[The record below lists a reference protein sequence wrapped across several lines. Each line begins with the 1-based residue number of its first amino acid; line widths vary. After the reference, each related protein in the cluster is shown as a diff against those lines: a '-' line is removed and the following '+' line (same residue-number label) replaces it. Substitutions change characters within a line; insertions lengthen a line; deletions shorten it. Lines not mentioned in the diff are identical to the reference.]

1 MKRFLIFFILC
12 AICLTMCVSAT
23 SVEVEKEFNFG
34 QWLKDN
40 ITPERIT
47 AIFTTLFSSIL
58 TIVVVKLGK
67 MLTKSKEIN
76 ASEIEKLIKQKIDD
90 NFKEASINT
99 LTPVVNEI
107 KTLQESVRTTIKGIA
122 LLQDGTP
129 QSKLAMFDLIEKTGL
144 VDVETII
151 ECKNDIQAE
160 IDKKEQIKIETK
172 KQLKQIEKASLP
184 VD

>member
-1 MKRFLIFFILC
+1 MKRFLMFFILC
-12 AICLTMCVSAT
+12 AICLTICVSAT
-23 SVEVEKEFNFG
+23 SVDAEEFNFG

-40 ITPERIT
+40 VTAERIT
-47 AIFTTLFSSIL
+47 AVLTTIFSSIL
-58 TIVVVKLGK
+58 TVVVVKLGK
-67 MLTKSKEIN
+67 MITKSKEIN

-99 LTPVVNEI
+99 LTPAINEI
-107 KTLQESVRTTIKGIA
+107 KALQESVRTTIKGMA

-129 QSKLAMFDLIEKTGL
+129 QSKLAMYDLIEKTGI
-144 VDVETII
+144 VDTETII

-160 IDKKEQIKIETK
+160 IDKTEKIKVETK
-172 KQLKQIEKASLP
+172 KQLEKIATMP